1 MSFMM
6 FHLEGFRELRNT
18 YSTAFWWD
26 NLKRRDCLGNID
38 VTVVCQRAVFR
49 VG

>member
-1 MSFMM
+1 MM
-6 FHLEGFRELRNT
+6 FHLEGFWELRNT
-18 YSTAFWWD
+18 YGTAFWWD
-26 NLKRRDCLGNID
+26 KLKGRDCLGNIG